1 MKHCASSYCSPMF
14 STQTGRTLVE
24 LLVAITLSLM
34 IVGAIGAIYVA
45 SSQSA
50 RTSLAI
56 SSVEDRGRMAM
67 FFVGEPIAMAGYGT
81 IIGVTES
88 RYDNLTFSEPH
99 LRACQAGTRFA
110 APAAGDF
117 SCVAGGGA
125 GDQLMVSYQADSAAG
140 AAPQGLLTDCLG
152 RAAPLVSG
160 VPTVRNIYN
169 IATGEFACT
178 GNGAAETQGLIDG
191 VEDFKVFLAFDQ
203 RSFQTGLALGNY
215 VPTVIGGALL
225 SPATV
230 AALPQTAL
238 GPTAIGNPW
247 NHVIAVY
254 VCVLLITTEG
264 ATTLAAGA
272 TFLPCPQN
280 EAEAANVAAIAPV
293 VIADGIARRSFT
305 RVFTIR
311 SRAQAAAS

>member
-1 MKHCASSYCSPMF
+1 MKHRTSPYRSFVPF
-14 STQTGRTLVE
+14 STQRGRTLVE

-34 IVGAIGAIYVA
+34 IVAAVGAIYIA

-50 RTSLAI
+50 RTSLEI
-56 SSVEDRGRMAM
+56 SSVEERGRMAM

-81 IIGVTES
+81 IVGVTES

-99 LRACQAGTRFA
+99 VRACQAGTRFQ
-110 APAAGDF
+110 APAAGNF
-117 SCVAGGGA
+117 NCVAGGGA

-140 AAPQGLLTDCLG
+140 APQGLLTDCLG
-152 RAAPLVSG
+152 QGAPLIAG
-160 VPTVRNIYN
+160 VPTVRNIYS
-169 IATGEFACT
+169 IAAGQFACQ
-178 GNGAAETQGLIDG
+178 GNGAAQTQGLIDG

-203 RSFQTGLALGNY
+203 RSFQTGLTIGNY

-225 SPATV
+225 SPATI
-230 AALPQTAL
+230 AASPQTAL

-247 NHVIAVY
+247 NHVVAVY
-254 VCVLLITTEG
+254 VCVQLRTTEG
-264 ATTLAAGA
+264 ATTLNAAS

-280 EAEAANVAAIAPV
+280 EAEAATGTAPE
-293 VIADGIARRSFT
+293 VITDGVARRSFT

-311 SRAQAAAS
+311 SRAQAAAL